1 MKRKNID
8 QTDRAENMQNRNNS
22 YLSNAI
28 KNNRIGKLT
37 WQTLFNMTEEN
48 MHFNIVI
55 PQFAKEK

>member
-1 MKRKNID
+1 MKRKNIE

-37 WQTLFNMTEEN
+37 W
-48 MHFNIVI
+48 
-55 PQFAKEK
+55 